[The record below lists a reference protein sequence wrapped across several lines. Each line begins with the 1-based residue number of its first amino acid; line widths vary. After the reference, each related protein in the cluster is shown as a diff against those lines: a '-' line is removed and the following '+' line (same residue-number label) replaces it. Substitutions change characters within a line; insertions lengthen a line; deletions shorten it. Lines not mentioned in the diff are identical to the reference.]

1 MYFIQPSR
9 TVSHLDF
16 VLKALPGITVVLI
29 EDLDQCDPNVV
40 RISDVHDFLKYQWQS
55 PTVVVAFEHEGSAL
69 AEAWQLGALAGW
81 IWHKIPKQPLE
92 QLSQI
97 NAQYK
102 RNQDS
107 RDLPTAAILQKK
119 LLPDAI
125 DIPSYAINAFFKP
138 SAYLSG
144 DWYDYWKISDKE
156 VIFYL
161 ADVSGHGVASSLLT
175 SWMAAF
181 HGSSKRP
188 RELIKK
194 LNGMLI
200 QEDIE
205 KHITMISGVLNFE
218 THTLRWSSAGHY
230 PPAILFNGTN
240 QPTVLNTSSFALGL
254 TEDLDIEEFE
264 CVLSKNSRFIVCS
277 DGVLEAFE
285 GGVNEQFKQLV
296 KQLEYGDFIAPDHV
310 VDDMAI
316 LSIIR
321 EK

>member
-1 MYFIQPSR
+1 MYFIKPSR
-9 TVSHLDF
+9 SVSYLDA
-16 VLKALPGITVVLI
+16 VLSALPELEVVSVQDI
-29 EDLDQCDPNVV
+29 SQCDPNTVM
-40 RISDVHDFLKYQWQS
+40 IADVQDFLKLKWQA
-55 PTVVVAFEHEGSAL
+55 PTVVLAFEHEGSSL
-69 AEAWQLGALAGW
+69 AEAWQQGALAGW
-81 IWHKIPKQPLE
+81 IWHKIPLKAMQE
-92 QLSQI
+92 LSKI
-97 NAQYK
+97 TSQYK

-119 LLPDAI
+119 LLPDRI
-125 DIPSYAINAFFKP
+125 DIPNYSINAFFKP

-156 VIFYL
+156 LIFYL

-181 HGSSKRP
+181 HGNAKRP
-188 RELIKK
+188 KDLIKK

-205 KHITMISGVLNFE
+205 KHITIISGVLNFE
-218 THTLRWSSAGHY
+218 THVLRWSSAGHY
-230 PPAILFNGTN
+230 PPAILFDSSN
-240 QPTVLNTSSFALGL
+240 QATILNSSSFALGL
-254 TEDLDIEEFE
+254 TEDLEIEEFE

-285 GGVNEQFKQLV
+285 GGVNEQFNQLV
-296 KQLEYGDFIAPDHV
+296 KQLECGQFIAPDHV
-310 VDDMAI
+310 VDDIAI

-321 EK
+321 DK